1 MQSRTLALTAAASLL
16 SLAFAHGDEAHTAD
30 MPAMDM
36 NMNMAADAA
45 PKHAEE
51 AFTAPGK
58 EGWPLSYWSYSE
70 NVGLLYTYMALVLL
84 NWIIIAPPVV
94 MLSVAR
100 SRFAL
105 PAQFLFLASQGVA
118 LFTAIIYDAKTP
130 DLYPN
135 NAHYKVRWIVFWIS
149 AVWVALGLVNLY
161 ADWTNRSKTQPL
173 STALMAQ
180 YQRLQQAQQ
189 TPPNRMSYD
198 SGQGTERN
206 SGSLFGHSLSPCA
219 ESEDRR
225 HFHDAH
231 DDDYEAAA
239 FDDADNV
246 EEKRGFLRNTRVDRF
261 MSRVVPR
268 IGDRPLKIMRF
279 FYVLVERLIL
289 VLGFV
294 SVATLTTTVGGISR
308 GNHIFNILAH
318 YIKGAI
324 FFWYGLL
331 TLGRWMGSFADFGW
345 AWNVK
350 PPQELVGRAKTRI
363 PTAEFTESFVI
374 CAYGAS
380 NVFLE
385 HLAAWG
391 GEWTAQDLEHVS
403 ISVMFFGGGALGMLI
418 ESKKVRELL
427 NTSILST
434 RNNILH
440 ADEDHFEQPKS
451 YSVSL
456 NPMPAIVILL
466 LGKMMGSHHQ
476 SSMLSTMVHKQW
488 GNMFMGFALARC
500 VTYVMLYLSP
510 PTSFLPARP
519 PSELVSSFCLI
530 AGGITFIV
538 SNKDTVAAL
547 ESYELDAMFT
557 FVITVGFTAL
567 IMAWTVVN
575 LALKGWAV
583 RREHG
588 VAFPKSNGSSTSL
601 P

>member
-1 MQSRTLALTAAASLL
+1 MS
-16 SLAFAHGDEAHTAD
+16 G
-30 MPAMDM
+30 MDM
-36 NMNMAADAA
+36 NPAEAS
-45 PKHAEE
+45 PKPAGE

-70 NVGLLYTYMALVLL
+70 NVGLLYTYMALVVL
-84 NWIIIAPPVV
+84 NWIMIAPPVV
-94 MLSVAR
+94 MLSIAR
-100 SRFAL
+100 SRLAL

-118 LFTAIIYDAKTP
+118 LFTGIIYDAKTP

-135 NAHYKVRWIVFWIS
+135 DAHSKLRWIIFWIS
-149 AVWVALGLVNLY
+149 AAWVALGLVNLY
-161 ADWTNRSKTQPL
+161 ADWSNRSKTQPL

-189 TPPNRMSYD
+189 TAPNRMSYD

-206 SGSLFGHSLSPCA
+206 SGSLFGHSPSSPCT
-219 ESEDRR
+219 ESEERR
-225 HFHDAH
+225 HFQDDH
-231 DDDYEAAA
+231 DDYEAAA
-239 FDDADNV
+239 FDDADAV

-268 IGDRPLKIMRF
+268 IGDCPLKIMRF
-279 FYVLVERLIL
+279 FYVLIERLIL

-350 PPQELVGRAKTRI
+350 PPQELVGRAKARM
-363 PTAEFTESFVI
+363 PSAEFTESFVI

-391 GEWTAQDLEHVS
+391 SEWTAQDLEHVS

-418 ESKKVRELL
+418 ESKRVRELL

-434 RNNILH
+434 QNSILRT
-440 ADEDHFEQPKS
+440 DDDHFERPKS

-500 VTYVMLYLSP
+500 VTYIMLYLSP

-519 PSELVSSFCLI
+519 PSELVTSFCLI

-538 SNKDTVAAL
+538 SNKDTVSAL
-547 ESYELDAMFT
+547 ESYDLDAMFT

-575 LALKGWAV
+575 LAFKGWAE
-583 RREHG
+583 RREQR
-588 VAFPKSNGSSTSL
+588 ATFSKTSNVGAGISTSL

>member
-1 MQSRTLALTAAASLL
+1 MQSPTLALTAAASLL
-16 SLAFAHGDEAHTAD
+16 SLAFAHGHDVHTTD

-36 NMNMAADAA
+36 TMTMTPAADAA
-45 PKHAEE
+45 PKQADG
-51 AFTAPGK
+51 AFPAPGK

-70 NVGLLYTYMALVLL
+70 NVRLLYTYMALVLL
-84 NWIIIAPPVV
+84 NCIIIAPPVV

-105 PAQFLFLASQGVA
+105 PSQFLFLASQGLA

-135 NAHYKVRWIVFWIS
+135 NAHYKVRWVLFCIS

-161 ADWTNRSKTQPL
+161 ADWTNRSKTRPL
-173 STALMAQ
+173 SSALMAQ

-206 SGSLFGHSLSPCA
+206 SGSLFGNSLSPSA
-219 ESEDRR
+219 DSDQRR
-225 HFHDAH
+225 HFHD
-231 DDDYEAAA
+231 YEAVG
-239 FDDADNV
+239 FDDADAV
-246 EEKRGFLRNTRVDRF
+246 DEKRGFLRNTRLDRF

-268 IGDRPLKIMRF
+268 IGHRPLKFVRF
-279 FYVLVERLIL
+279 LYVLIERLIL

-350 PPQELVGRAKTRI
+350 PPQELVGRAKARM

-391 GEWTAQDLEHVS
+391 GEWTAQDLEHAS

-418 ESKKVRELL
+418 ESKRVRELL
-427 NTSILST
+427 DTSILSA

-440 ADEDHFEQPKS
+440 ADEHHFERPKS

-456 NPMPAIVILL
+456 NPMPALIILL

-488 GNMFMGFALARC
+488 GNMFMGFALARS
-500 VTYVMLYLSP
+500 VTYIMLYLSP

-547 ESYELDAMFT
+547 ESYGLDAMFT

-567 IMAWTVVN
+567 IMAWTVLN
-575 LALKGWAV
+575 LAFKGWAV

-588 VAFPKSNGSSTSL
+588 ATFSKTSGSSTSL